1 MFSDLT
7 SRFPTSDE
15 LFAWLRSA
23 EGGKLTIRTNK
34 MTPERPFA
42 LIHYDKETTDMTV
55 GHVGQFRSVVW
66 DANTNK
72 PMCAGPVRGLSA
84 EQAVADG
91 VDPAAE
97 GVVVEDFVDGVM
109 INLFH
114 NGRDWEVATRTQ
126 LGAEHHFYGTRSF
139 RELFWETFAAAGLTK
154 ETLNTA
160 ISYSWVL
167 QHPEERIVVAP
178 EYGIARLF
186 LVETTGEAEAEA
198 LAKFRPKRY
207 TDLKSLQD
215 LTERVEAWG
224 KRFGAKWQGLVVKT
238 ADGKRYKFRTA
249 EYNAA
254 HHLRGNQ
261 AKRPYTWLERWGEG
275 RLSEYLRLY
284 PEERSDAEAT
294 VEAFKTCTQELFD
307 LYQKVYRRRELPL
320 GQAPQKYRKLLW
332 DCHAANAGAYFPNT
346 RKFMNEQD
354 VARKLW
360 LVNYARRY
368 GGAVAAADATE

>member
-7 SRFPTSDE
+7 TRFPTSDE

-23 EGGKLTIRTNK
+23 EGGKLTIRTNR
-34 MTPERPFA
+34 MTPEHPYA
-42 LIHYDKETTDMTV
+42 LIHYDKDTSDMTLP
-55 GHVGQFRSVVW
+55 HVGLFRSVIW
-66 DANTNK
+66 DANANK
-72 PMCAGPVRGLSA
+72 PVCAGPVRGLSA
-84 EQAVADG
+84 EQAAADG
-91 VDPAAE
+91 VDPSAE
-97 GVVVEDFVDGVM
+97 GVIVEEFVDGVM
-109 INLFH
+109 VNMFY
-114 NGRDWEVATRTQ
+114 NGTDWVISTRTQ
-126 LGAEHHFYGTRSF
+126 LGADNHFYGTRPF
-139 RELFWETFAAAGLTK
+139 HELFWETFAAAGLTK
-154 ETLNTA
+154 DDLCRTIT
-160 ISYSWVL
+160 YSWVL

-186 LVETTGEAEAEA
+186 LVETTGETEA
-198 LAKFRPKRY
+198 LAKFRTKRY
-207 TDLKSLQD
+207 TDLKSLED
-215 LTERVEAWG
+215 LMERVAAWG

-238 ADGKRYKFRTA
+238 PDGKRYKFRTA

-284 PEERSDAEAT
+284 PEERSDAETT
-294 VEAFKTCTQELFD
+294 VEGFKTCTQELFE

-354 VARKLW
+354 TARKLW
-360 LVNYARRY
+360 LVNYEKRY
-368 GGAVAAADATE
+368 AGAVAAAATD